1 MGDGLVDPDPIR
13 ELHRRVRPWVAE
25 SLSRSAA
32 LGFLGPMPIDEQV
45 EHALGFVQVFES
57 AFGRPPHSV
66 LDLGSGGGVP
76 GFILVSC
83 WSGSRILLIDS
94 NGRRT
99 EFLATELGSLESL
112 EEVEV
117 ICARAEELGRD
128 PHLRGEFELVTA
140 RSFGAPA
147 VAAECG
153 APLLAVGG
161 VMIVSEPPDDR
172 SIERWPPLGLSEL
185 GLEPST
191 RNRFND
197 SFSFQVLLKSAET
210 PERFPRR
217 VGVPSKRP
225 LF

>member
-1 MGDGLVDPDPIR
+1 
-13 ELHRRVRPWVAE
+13 
-25 SLSRSAA
+25 
-32 LGFLGPMPIDEQV
+32 MPIDAQV
-45 EHALGFVQVFES
+45 EHALGFVHAFES
-57 AFGRPPHSV
+57 EFGRAPNSV

-76 GFILVSC
+76 GFVLASC
-83 WSGSRILLIDS
+83 WSRSRVVLIDS
-94 NGRRT
+94 NNRRT
-99 EFLATELGSLESL
+99 EFLASELSALEDL

-128 PHLRGEFELVTA
+128 QRLRGELELVTA

-172 SIERWPPLGLSEL
+172 SLERWPPLGLSEL

-197 SFSFQVLLKSAET
+197 SFSFQVLRKSAET
-210 PERFPRR
+210 PDRFPRR
-217 VGVPSKRP
+217 VGIPSKRP